1 MTATGASSFE
11 GLLVDLVWA
20 RQGEPP
26 ELSKAQCAARLQL
39 IQERRARDAAEEADV
54 ILRMAELTP
63 DDEDPPPGAPGAR
76 SSRWRHTD
84 PAFPGVSESFP
95 DELGQVLRV
104 GRGTAAHKTRRAFTW
119 RHSLPLVAAAQRCGR
134 LDERRAAIFADTLQ
148 HADPALAR
156 RVEQLVLPEAADLG
170 FRALERRI
178 REVQLELDPAS
189 ADENRRLAE
198 RNADV
203 FVQPD
208 GDGMATYGAQ
218 LPAEE
223 AAEAHALCDL
233 LAQMAK
239 ADGDDRPIGQIRAEI
254 FSLINR
260 GALLPGA
267 AGARATVTINAWL
280 ESLEGSSTLPGDVQG
295 FAVTPARLRDLLRRV
310 GALGLT
316 TPPDGS
322 LIYALHDEDG
332 RLLATL
338 SLADLRRA
346 VTRGEGVNPPADAPG
361 YERTTEQKEFLS
373 TRDRHC
379 RMPYCGQRSG
389 WADHDHVVAHS
400 DGGATACTNLCCLCR
415 THHRLKTHFKG
426 WAFVMDADGTLHVT
440 TPSGVT
446 RSTRPWAMRRPPPP
460 APPPDDP
467 PPF

>member
-1 MTATGASSFE
+1 MTVTGATSFE

-20 RQGEPP
+20 RQGEPA

-39 IQERRARDAAEEADV
+39 IQQRRARDAAEEAEV
-54 ILRMAELTP
+54 ILRMAQLTP
-63 DDEDPPPGAPGAR
+63 DDEDPPPGTPGAR
-76 SSRWRHTD
+76 SPQWRQTD
-84 PAFPGVSESFP
+84 PAFAGVSESFP
-95 DELGQVLRV
+95 DELAQVLRV
-104 GRGTAAHKTRRAFTW
+104 GRGTAAHRTRRAFTW
-119 RHSLPLVAAAQRCGR
+119 RDSLPLVAAAQRCGG

-148 HADPALAR
+148 HTDPALAR
-156 RVEQLVLPEAADLG
+156 RIERLVLPEAMDLG
-170 FRALERRI
+170 FGALERRI
-178 REVQLELDPAS
+178 RAVQLELDPAS

-223 AAEAHALCDL
+223 AAEAHAFCDL

-239 ADGDDRPIGQIRAEI
+239 ADGDRRPIGQIRAEI

-260 GALLPGA
+260 GALLPRA
-267 AGARATVTINAWL
+267 VGARATLTINAWL
-280 ESLEGSSTLPGDVQG
+280 EALEGSATLPGDVQG
-295 FAVTPARLRDLLRRV
+295 FAVTPARLRELLRRI

-316 TPPDGS
+316 APDDGS
-322 LIYALHDEDG
+322 LTFALHDADG

-338 SLADLRRA
+338 SPADLRRA
-346 VTRGEGVNPPADAPG
+346 VARGEGVNPPAVTPG
-361 YERTTEQKEFLS
+361 YQRTAEQQEFLS

-389 WADHDHVVAHS
+389 WADHDHVIAHS
-400 DGGATACTNLCCLCR
+400 HGGETACTNLCCLCR
-415 THHRLKTHFKG
+415 THHRLKTHFRG
-426 WAFVMDADGTLHVT
+426 WAFAMDPDGTLHVT

-446 RSTRPWAMRRPPPP
+446 RSTRPWALRRRPPP